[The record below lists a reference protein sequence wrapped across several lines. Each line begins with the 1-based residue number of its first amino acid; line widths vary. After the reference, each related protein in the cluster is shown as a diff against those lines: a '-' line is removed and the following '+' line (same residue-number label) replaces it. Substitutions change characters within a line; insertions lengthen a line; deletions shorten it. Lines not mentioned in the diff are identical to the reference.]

1 MSHPFRTADGTP
13 VPAVTTDEMAAVD
26 RVAVDEFGLAL
37 LSMMENAGRGLVERS
52 GIGPDDRVVVLAGP
66 GGNGGGGL
74 VAARHLHNRGVAVSV
89 VLDRPPAE
97 LSGAAARQ
105 WGVLDRAGVAHTVGP
120 PLPGADVV
128 LDALLGYGLQG
139 APRGT
144 AAEIIEAAP
153 EGDVVVSLDVPSGVD
168 ATTGETPGGAVR
180 PGRVVTLALP
190 KTGLQAVDCDLYCVD
205 IGIPPAVFREAGV
218 DSARPFGGAT
228 TVAIERV

>member
-1 MSHPFRTADGTP
+1 
-13 VPAVTTDEMAAVD
+13 MAAVD
-26 RVAVDEFGLAL
+26 RVAVDGFGLAL

-52 GIGPDDRVVVLAGP
+52 GIGPDDRVVVLAGA

-89 VLDRPPAE
+89 VLDRSPAG

-105 WGVLDRAGVAHTVGP
+105 WGVLDRAGVAYTVGP
-120 PLPGADVV
+120 PLPDTDVV

-153 EGDVVVSLDVPSGVD
+153 EGGAVVSLDVPSGVD
-168 ATTGETPGGAVR
+168 ATTGERPGVAVR
-180 PGRVVTLALP
+180 PDRVVTLALP

-205 IGIPPAVFREAGV
+205 LGIPDAVFHEAGL
-218 DSARPFGGAT
+218 DYARPFDDAT
-228 TVAIERV
+228 TVAVERV

>member
-1 MSHPFRTADGTP
+1 
-13 VPAVTTDEMAAVD
+13 MAAVD

-37 LSMMENAGRGLVERS
+37 LSMMENAGRGLIERS
-52 GIGPDDRVVVLAGP
+52 GVDPDDRVAVLAGP

-120 PLPGADVV
+120 QLPDADVV

-144 AAEIIEAAP
+144 AAAIIEAAP
-153 EGDVVVSLDVPSGVD
+153 GRGVVSLDVPSGVD
-168 ATTGETPGGAVR
+168 ATTGER
-180 PGRVVTLALP
+180 PGVAMRPDRVVTLALP
-190 KTGLQAVDCDLYCVD
+190 KTGLREVDCELYCVD
-205 IGIPPAVFREAGV
+205 LGIPDAVFREAGL
-218 DSARPFGGAT
+218 DYIRPFGDAPS
-228 TVAIERV
+228 VPLERAEPAGGQ